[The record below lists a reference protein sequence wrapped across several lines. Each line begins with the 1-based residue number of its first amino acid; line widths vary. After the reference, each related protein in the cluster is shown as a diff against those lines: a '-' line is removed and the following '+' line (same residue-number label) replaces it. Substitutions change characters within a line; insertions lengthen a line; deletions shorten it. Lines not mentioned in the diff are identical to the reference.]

1 MLQVYGK
8 QMNKCKRK
16 KFAFQI
22 RLYQWSL
29 LNEFSTIAGV
39 FEMKKYKKRMS
50 FSIVYL
56 TFKKLS

>member
-1 MLQVYGK
+1 MLQVCGK

-29 LNEFSTIAGV
+29 LNECSTIAGV
-39 FEMKKYKKRMS
+39 FEMKKYKKKEGV
-50 FSIVYL
+50 FQ
-56 TFKKLS
+56 